1 MLFVFLVSLIDFS
14 NSVIA
19 IAKFRNERCARDS
32 VHIRR
37 TIIAMFDRSCT
48 QFPRFSPSFFF
59 FFFFFDLRLV
69 NFEIRFKFQR
79 KFRRRKAKE
88 VRQTVTK
95 RTATV
100 SHFLD
105 LASVQRM
112 RNHCY
117 YFVII
122 LV

>member
-59 FFFFFDLRLV
+59 FFFDLRLV
-69 NFEIRFKFQR
+69 NFGIRFKFQR

-122 LV
+122 LVW